1 MPQQLIIEQ
10 FTEESWNHLTE
21 ITFSALFQRLE
32 VIKTKITQEHQN
44 GKIQMFTFEG
54 RSKAENAF
62 QYARLNTRKSAQS
75 DRELLYEAYEI
86 IQAIREKMTG
96 EVLTYRLF
104 ITTTDHQVKSI
115 DVGARDLKS
124 VLSLTGKEI
133 DISVSKL
140 KVYMEADKNKQRVD
154 TSLTEKYRQLMPSSS
169 GGYFEKAGNFWR
181 VPSRSAPPLKMHK
194 KPPPN
199 DSQYVVYTKG
209 HIIEALNKAMTKYL
223 AQVELGEEADPFIS
237 SFADMLSYDSVSGF
251 KGGDD
256 KMLQIKANS
265 ARLMRYTS
273 IMNAINQVLNIRL
286 AIASGKEKSDI
297 RHMVRELYEN
307 SGANNSI
314 NQITDQQID
323 KIVDDLMKN
332 LT

>member
-10 FTEESWNHLTE
+10 FTEESWSHLTE

-44 GKIQMFTFEG
+44 GKMQMFTFEG
-54 RSKAENAF
+54 RGKAENAF

-115 DVGARDLKS
+115 DVGARDLRS

-154 TSLTEKYRQLMPSSS
+154 TSLTERYKQLMPSSS
-169 GGYFEKAGNFWR
+169 GGYFEKAAITIC
-181 VPSRSAPPLKMHK
+181 PA
-194 KPPPN
+194 
-199 DSQYVVYTKG
+199 
-209 HIIEALNKAMTKYL
+209 
-223 AQVELGEEADPFIS
+223 
-237 SFADMLSYDSVSGF
+237 
-251 KGGDD
+251 
-256 KMLQIKANS
+256 IK
-265 ARLMRYTS
+265 
-273 IMNAINQVLNIRL
+273 NA
-286 AIASGKEKSDI
+286 
-297 RHMVRELYEN
+297 
-307 SGANNSI
+307 
-314 NQITDQQID
+314 
-323 KIVDDLMKN
+323 
-332 LT
+332 

>member
-10 FTEESWNHLTE
+10 FTEESWSHLTE

-44 GKIQMFTFEG
+44 GKMQMFTFEG
-54 RSKAENAF
+54 RGKAENAF

-75 DRELLYEAYEI
+75 DRELLYE
-86 IQAIREKMTG
+86 
-96 EVLTYRLF
+96 TYRLF

-115 DVGARDLKS
+115 DVGARDLRS

-154 TSLTEKYRQLMPSSS
+154 TSLTERYKQLMPSSS

-199 DSQYVVYTKG
+199 DNQYVVYTKG

-223 AQVELGEEADPFIS
+223 AQVELGEEVDPFIS

-286 AIASGKEKSDI
+286 AIANGREKSDV

-307 SGANNSI
+307 SGANNSV

-323 KIVDDLMKN
+323 KIVNDLMKN